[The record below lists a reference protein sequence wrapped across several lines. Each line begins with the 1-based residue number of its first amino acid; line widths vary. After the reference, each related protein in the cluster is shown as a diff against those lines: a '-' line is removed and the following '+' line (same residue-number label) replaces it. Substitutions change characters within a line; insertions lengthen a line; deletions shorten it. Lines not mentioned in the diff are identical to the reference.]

1 MKRLGLL
8 ALILSTCLAQS
19 FPQRDQLPPIPD
31 RESDTKLPNGK
42 SQREEIVKY
51 DYKKNLE
58 EATELAKLAES
69 LKSDLEKSDRNIVS
83 VKNIKQ
89 TEEIEKLARSIRG
102 RLKRY

>member
-1 MKRLGLL
+1 MKRLILFS
-8 ALILSTCLAQS
+8 LILCASFAQD
-19 FPQRDQLPPIPD
+19 PLPRPGRGPVGGEED
-31 RESDTKLPNGK
+31 VKLPNGK
-42 SQREEIVKY
+42 SQRDAIVKE

-58 EATELAKLAES
+58 EAAALAKLAQE
-69 LKSDLEKSDRNIVS
+69 LKSDLEKSDKNIVS

>member
-1 MKRLGLL
+1 MNRRGLFLL
-8 ALILSTCLAQS
+8 AFCSSFAQV
-19 FPQRDQLPPIPD
+19 QPPSSRGHWSPD
-31 RESDTKLPNGK
+31 EEAKLPNGK
-42 SQREEIVKY
+42 SQRDEIVKQ

-58 EATELAKLAES
+58 EASALAKLAEE
-69 LKSDLEKSDRNIVS
+69 LKSDLEKGDKNIVS

>member
-1 MKRLGLL
+1 MKRLILFS
-8 ALILSTCLAQS
+8 LILCASFAQD
-19 FPQRDQLPPIPD
+19 PLPRPGRGPTGEED
-31 RESDTKLPNGK
+31 PKLPNGK
-42 SQREEIVKY
+42 SLRDAIVKE

-58 EATELAKLAES
+58 EAAALAKLAQE
-69 LKSDLEKSDRNIVS
+69 LQTDLEKSDKNIVS